1 MKESLDRCFL
11 NDDLPV
17 IYQPGCQTVFNMCL
31 PPVEWWGRR
40 EEGGL
45 TDWGRH
51 LHISPPPS
59 VWRRSLY
66 RAHIRPL
73 EPHILYYIVNTRRQL
88 KLIRTQFP
96 HGFLSQPGGM
106 IWRFW
111 FWIPITLR
119 EEVVNCNFRNWINW
133 ELLNGELL
141 KPWMILLTF

>member
-17 IYQPGCQTVFNMCL
+17 IYQPGWQTVFNMCL
-31 PPVEWWGRR
+31 PPVEWWGR
-40 EEGGL
+40 
-45 TDWGRH
+45 TDWLRPASSH
-51 LHISPPPS
+51 LSPTFSLTEISVESTYQATGATHI
-59 VWRRSLY
+59 V
-66 RAHIRPL
+66 H
-73 EPHILYYIVNTRRQL
+73 IVNTRRQL
-88 KLIRTQFP
+88 KLIWTQFP